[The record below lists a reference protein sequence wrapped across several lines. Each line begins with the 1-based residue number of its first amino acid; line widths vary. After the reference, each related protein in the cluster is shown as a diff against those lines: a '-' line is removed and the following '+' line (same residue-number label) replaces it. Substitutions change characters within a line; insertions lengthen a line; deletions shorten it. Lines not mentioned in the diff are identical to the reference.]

1 MHGGWWQGES
11 LSVFKI
17 IHCIHD
23 AFCIG
28 FVPVRAVLLRP
39 IDYNHVAAKH
49 HALVL
54 CAIRNWV
61 ELLCLHN
68 SKTIWCSRLLNCIIS
83 SNKHHV
89 PLSFKIIHTKTNCYL
104 CRSYHSRWQ
113 KQIKFIIALN
123 KRSNFEQRTIF
134 LIWISVTIKMI
145 LSVFCNALIFFSI
158 IDLILWIIFSHL
170 FFWPFI
176 QITI

>member
-1 MHGGWWQGES
+1 MVNAHTRSHAAGDEVWKSLQTHIAMHGGWWQGES

-68 SKTIWCSRLLNCIIS
+68 SKTI
-83 SNKHHV
+83 
-89 PLSFKIIHTKTNCYL
+89 
-104 CRSYHSRWQ
+104 
-113 KQIKFIIALN
+113 
-123 KRSNFEQRTIF
+123 
-134 LIWISVTIKMI
+134 
-145 LSVFCNALIFFSI
+145 
-158 IDLILWIIFSHL
+158 
-170 FFWPFI
+170 
-176 QITI
+176 